1 MPSLRHPVRGL
12 LALCALAF
20 IATSV
25 RAADPG
31 LVFPPTSE
39 ISDQKKG
46 SVLIYNIYTSGATG
60 GNAQNTAITITN
72 TSSTSASF
80 VHLFFVDQSCSV
92 ADAWLCLTANQT
104 RTFYAFDMDPGITGY
119 MVAVASDGVLGC
131 PTSFNHLIGSLSVK
145 FATGHQA
152 SLGAEAVSALYNGSL
167 PGCDG
172 TSVTATLNFNGVVGG
187 GYGLLPAVLAG
198 EVRSRVDGND
208 TLLILNRLGGNL
220 AIGSAT
226 LGSLFGQFFDD
237 QENVLSF
244 SFTGS
249 CQFRSSLSNT
259 FPRLTPRFETFVPQ
273 GHTGWFKIFNQTG
286 AIAISGAV
294 INYNPNAGTSARA
307 LNGGVN
313 LHKLTLTTSSYTI
326 PIFPPSC

>member
-31 LVFPPTSE
+31 LVFPPASE

-46 SVLIYNIYTSGATG
+46 SVLIYNIYTSSSSTPAT
-60 GNAQNTAITITN
+60 QNTAITITN
-72 TSSTSASF
+72 TSSTSAAF

-92 ADAWLCLTANQT
+92 ADAWICLTATQT
-104 RTFYAFDMDPGITGY
+104 KTFYASDMDPGITGY

-131 PTSFNHLIGSLSVK
+131 PASFNHLIGSLSVK

-152 SLGAEAVSALYNGSL
+152 SLGAEAVSALYTGNL
-167 PGCDG
+167 PGCDAN
-172 TSVTATLNFNGVVGG
+172 SVTTNLNFNGAIG

-198 EVRSRVDGND
+198 EVRSRADGND
-208 TLLILNRLGGNL
+208 TLLIVNRIAGNL
-220 AIGSAT
+220 GIGSAT

-237 QENVLSF
+237 QENVISF

-249 CQFRSSLSNT
+249 CQFRSSLSDT

-273 GHTGWFKIFNQTG
+273 GHTGWFKIFSQSD
-286 AIAISGAV
+286 IAITGAV

-326 PIFPPSC
+326 PIFAPSC